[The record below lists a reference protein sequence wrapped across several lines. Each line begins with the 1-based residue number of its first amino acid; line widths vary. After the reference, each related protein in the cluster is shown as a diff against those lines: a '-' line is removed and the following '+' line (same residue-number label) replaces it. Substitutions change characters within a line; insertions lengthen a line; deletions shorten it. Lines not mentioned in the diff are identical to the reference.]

1 MPLRRGLL
9 ACAASFCVF
18 CSRPASA
25 QLGTVPV
32 RSLLEKRQERTVQQG
47 FDLSCGAAALA
58 TLLTYEHGDG
68 TSERAVIEG
77 ILQRSDPE
85 RIRSRGGFSLLDL
98 KRFAL
103 SKGYQAFGYGDLRL
117 EDLGDLAPAITPIH
131 LGDYSHFV
139 IVHGMVS
146 DRMLLSDPGYGQ
158 RTVSR
163 RVFLRLWRQRI
174 AFVVEK
180 DGARASA
187 PAPPVFT
194 PPVPA
199 SFVRHLLGTAR

>member
-32 RSLLEKRQERTVQQG
+32 RSLLERRQERTVQQG

-103 SKGYQAFGYGDLRL
+103 SKGYQAFGYGDVRL
-117 EDLGDLAPAITPIH
+117 EDRFDAWRWATPARAR
-131 LGDYSHFV
+131 
-139 IVHGMVS
+139 
-146 DRMLLSDPGYGQ
+146 RMLHYGND
-158 RTVSR
+158 RHVLAKAVAAARLR
-163 RVFLRLWRQRI
+163 R
-174 AFVVEK
+174 
-180 DGARASA
+180 
-187 PAPPVFT
+187 
-194 PPVPA
+194 
-199 SFVRHLLGTAR
+199 GT